1 MTKRLMVAAGLVAA
15 LAAPQAAVA
24 KPNKTDK
31 RNAARECRAERGTT
45 DSSREAFREKYG
57 TNANKS
63 NAFGK
68 CVSRRTR
75 DEHAERHAAK
85 RQAQSECRQER
96 AELGREAFAEK
107 YGTNRNKRNAFGKC
121 VSGKAKRIERKEDR
135 EDRQEIRERRN
146 AAKECAQERQAMGVQ
161 AFREKYG
168 TNHNKRN
175 AFGKCVS
182 AKASA

>member
-1 MTKRLMVAAGLVAA
+1 MAKRLMVAAGLVVA

-24 KPNKTDK
+24 KPNQTDK

-75 DEHAERHAAK
+75 EEHAERHAAK
-85 RQAQSECRQER
+85 RQAQSECREER
-96 AELGREAFAEK
+96 AALGREAFAEK

-121 VSGKAKRIERKEDR
+121 VSGKAKQAKAEADAEDR
-135 EDRQEIRERRN
+135 DRVN
-146 AAKECAQERQAMGVQ
+146 AAKQCRAEQKADPAKF
-161 AFREKYG
+161 AATYG
-168 TNHNKRN
+168 TKRN

-182 AKASA
+182 AKARAKND